1 MKPLQL
7 FPLVLHWIVGL
18 VLAQSQS
25 KSLVISTT
33 SGSFRGVSVP
43 SNGTEK
49 WLGIP
54 FALPPVGPLRFKA
67 PVPFKP
73 DSSSDSTVKTAET
86 FGNACP
92 QTPGTLGAPISEDCL
107 FLNVWRPQNT
117 PSNAKLPVLVWIY
130 VTFTFSWCLIAPF
143 LSDTLREV
151 NILLGKSLSDFR
163 RPIYKTKNFFD
174 LSAASVPMYDPTR
187 IFQRAGLNGKPIIF
201 VSMNYRINTFGFLA
215 SSLMEPQDLCAGLL
229 DQRLALEWVQDNIE
243 AFGGDKEKVT
253 IWGQS
258 AGAGST
264 EAHLIY
270 HTNRTLFRGAMGDS
284 AVGPFKSS
292 PPASTYD
299 RPGLPFAR
307 LLQNTGCTA
316 GPEALDCLRSIP
328 FETLLGISN
337 SMIDATLN
345 MQLWQ
350 PAIGPPG
357 SFADT
362 RASIKI
368 QNKDFLHIP
377 YFGGTNLNE
386 GTRFS
391 VSVLGLELTGQ
402 AQDEAFIN
410 FIEHLVI
417 DNSSLTSD
425 VLDDILRMWPADDP
439 TLGGPF
445 HTGDALFDRASA
457 WYGDEMFIA
466 PRRLLF
472 ENAEG
477 LQDIFAYWFQ
487 EFVPGENV
495 TLGVAHAS
503 ELQLLFG
510 PVPVTVEDEFANQM
524 LDFYINFINDLDPGG
539 EL

>member
-130 VTFTFSWCLIAPF
+130 GGQYTT
-143 LSDTLREV
+143 
-151 NILLGKSLSDFR
+151 G
-163 RPIYKTKNFFD
+163 
-174 LSAASVPMYDPTR
+174 AASVPMYDPTR